1 MFSRSTS
8 AVRDPPS
15 MAVRDSSSMAVRD
28 PPSMAIRG
36 SPSMAVMHP
45 PSMAWPFCL
54 SPLPA
59 QILCLLPALWV
70 PYSLASKYT
79 DVQKHRYAPN
89 TSLSHSPTRLRASYL
104 SLVQLEVLESTKHT
118 DSHQVWGRYS
128 SLHYQHLA
136 HGLRPMVHLQLP
148 VQNPSL
154 TSLYPS
160 SSSR

>member
-1 MFSRSTS
+1 MFSRLTS
-8 AVRDPPS
+8 AVRDLPS
-15 MAVRDSSSMAVRD
+15 MAVRDR
-28 PPSMAIRG
+28 PST
-36 SPSMAVMHP
+36 AVMLP

-59 QILCLLPALWV
+59 QILCLLLASWV
-70 PYSLASKYT
+70 PYSLASKHT
-79 DVQKHRYAPN
+79 DFQKHSCPPN
-89 TSLSHSPTRLRASYL
+89 TRLPHNPNRPRASYL

-128 SLHYQHLA
+128 NLHYQHLA

-148 VQNPSL
+148 VQSPSL